1 VRSPRALG
9 HVPRAPSQLGLGR
22 AYVSSDI
29 EVDDIEAVL
38 ELLDG
43 YAVPSLHARGKARLA
58 AAAVRADALRWVP
71 RAPAAELR
79 PRGRLHSRER
89 DRRAVTHHYDVSNEF
104 FRLLLGESMT
114 YSCDLLP
121 PGPPADV
128 GASDQG
134 PIGPLGRQA

>member
-1 VRSPRALG
+1 LTIR
-9 HVPRAPSQLGLGR
+9 HVLRAPSQLGLGSP
-22 AYVSSDI
+22 YVSGDI

-43 YAVPSLHARGKARLA
+43 DAVASLHARGKVRLV
-58 AAAVRADALRWVP
+58 AAAVRAGALGWVP

-89 DRRAVTHHYDVSNEF
+89 DRRAVTHHYGVSNEF
-104 FRLLLGESMT
+104 VRLLLDESMT
-114 YSCDLLP
+114 YSGAIFFRL
-121 PGPPADV
+121 GRPADV

>member
-1 VRSPRALG
+1 MTIR
-9 HVPRAPSQLGLGR
+9 HVLRTPGQLGLGR
-22 AYVSSDI
+22 AYVNGNI

-43 YAVPSLHARGKARLA
+43 CAAPSLRARGKARLV
-58 AAAVRADALRWVP
+58 AAAVRAGPLRWVP

-114 YSCDLLP
+114 YSC
-121 PGPPADV
+121 AIF
-128 GASDQG
+128 SR
-134 PIGPLGRQA
+134 LGRRQTPEPRIRA